1 MTLNFQH
8 LKMTLLASSIALL
21 CACNSEI
28 DDLAAQNNQ
37 QSSEDT
43 EHDHVELTSKG
54 RLAISHTDT
63 ANVSI
68 YDTEE
73 NQLLEMFNTVNTVSG
88 LFASPGYRYAVAIQR
103 DDNYVEFIDGGLFS
117 EEHDDHL
124 HDYQQAPTLSGFAL
138 TDEKPTHFDVSEEQA
153 ALFFDGNIDSGI
165 PASFA
170 ILTDESIEEGQV
182 LARHTFDNAMHGTAQ
197 VRGDS
202 VITTFRS
209 DNTVSVLPNYVEQL
223 HVHGDHYHQEQRF
236 EVDCPSLHGS
246 AQNHEHIA
254 FGCDDGVLVVTQV
267 DESFSALKVANLDS
281 FAEGAQIASI
291 QGSEHS
297 ELFLGI
303 AQSTL
308 FYTIDAENN
317 LMSQLDWQQDT
328 NNTILTSTLDAVSG
342 EFYVLE
348 SDGMLSVLS
357 AEDGWQVSARF
368 QVAEQ
373 PSASY
378 SMTASA
384 ADDTLY
390 ISDNSNQSVIS
401 VDTHEQTS
409 ETILTLDFV
418 PNQITWLGIA
428 SDSEHEDHDH

>member
-1 MTLNFQH
+1 MTFQH

-28 DDLAAQNNQ
+28 DDLAAQNQ
-37 QSSEDT
+37 QGSEDT
-43 EHDHVELTSKG
+43 DHEHVEIISKG
-54 RLAISHTDT
+54 RLAISHADT

-68 YDTEE
+68 YDADE

-88 LFASPGYRYAVAIQR
+88 LFASPDYRYAVLIQR
-103 DDNYVEFIDGGLFS
+103 SDNYVEFIDGGLFS
-117 EEHDDHL
+117 EAHDDHF
-124 HDYQQAPTLSGFAL
+124 DDFEQAPAL
-138 TDEKPTHFDVSEEQA
+138 TSFTLTNDKPTHFDVSDGQA
-153 ALFFDGNIDSGI
+153 ALFFDGNIDAGI

-170 ILTDESIEEGQV
+170 ILTDESIEEGEV
-182 LARHTFDNAMHGTAQ
+182 LARHTFNNAMHGTAQ

-209 DNTVSVLPNYVEQL
+209 DDTVSVLPNYVEQL

-236 EVDCPSLHGS
+236 EIDCPALHGS

-254 FGCDDGVLVVTQV
+254 FGCGDGVLVITQE
-267 DESFSALKVANLDS
+267 DESFSAIKVANLDS
-281 FAEGAQIASI
+281 FAEGARIGSI
-291 QGSEHS
+291 KGSEHS

-303 AQSTL
+303 AQNTL

-328 NNTILTSTLDAVSG
+328 NNTILASTLDTVSG

-348 SDGMLSVLS
+348 SNGMLSVLS
-357 AEDGWQVSARF
+357 AEDDWQVSARF

-384 ADDTLY
+384 ADDMLY
-390 ISDNSNQSVIS
+390 ISDNNNQNVIG
-401 VDTHEQTS
+401 VNTHEQTS
-409 ETILTLDFV
+409 ETVLTLDYA
-418 PNQITWLGIA
+418 PSKITWLGVA
-428 SDSEHEDHDH
+428 VDSEHEEHDH